1 MQLEKFE
8 DKLVPPVPD
17 LEGTL
22 TKDTTQ
28 GDLCGTGNCEDIE
41 ELDCGNCLFSSTFC
55 SKSVFDHWKN
65 QKLESYE

>member
-22 TKDTTQ
+22 TKDMVQ
-28 GDLCGTGNCEDIE
+28 LELCDASNCGDIE